1 MQANTTLVSNCA
13 VISAAQDTEDS
24 CSEVKSLQKSVDLAA
39 NQTALENEAK
49 GNATKIAALQSKVF
63 AAATKLTIMTS
74 NTTLVSACS
83 AIAVT
88 KAEEKATKGMLK
100 YSNNER

>member
-1 MQANTTLVSNCA
+1 MQANTTVVSTCA
-13 VISAAQDTEDS
+13 IISAAQDTEDS
-24 CSEVKSLQKSVDLAA
+24 CSEIESLQKSVDLAA
-39 NQTALENEAK
+39 NQTALESKAK
-49 GNATKIAALQSKVF
+49 GNATKIAALQSK
-63 AAATKLTIMTS
+63 ASTAATKLTTMTS

-100 YSNNER
+100 HSNNER